1 MPTTTTTTHEHD
13 FGERMA
19 TMEAKVSTVIA
30 SIERMES
37 NTLAGIQANLA
48 RLGEIAA
55 VQEERYKAASDAVRL
70 KDAEVNRRMDEFGKC
85 WVDNVAEHAGFLR
98 SLQTIEQMA
107 KDGDAKLED
116 RMNEADQR
124 IVIAKAQMK
133 VWTWIGAGVF
143 TVINFLKEP
152 LLALFKHTS

>member
-1 MPTTTTTTHEHD
+1 
-13 FGERMA
+13 MA
-19 TMEAKVSTVIA
+19 TMEAKVSAVIT

-70 KDAEVNRRMDEFGKC
+70 KDTEVNRRMDEFGKC

-107 KDGDAKLED
+107 KDGDTVLKD
-116 RMNEADQR
+116 RMDEADQR
-124 IVIAKAQMK
+124 VAVAKAQAR
-133 VWTWIGAGVF
+133 VWTLVGGGVF

-152 LLALFKHTS
+152 LLALFKHTP